1 MKGKRFTEEQIIR
14 VLKEAESGLKVSD
27 LCRQQGISEATY
39 YRWKSKYGGM
49 EVSEAKRLRA
59 LEEENRRL
67 KQLVADK
74 ELDILGTAGGP
85 VKKVLTRPQ
94 RKEAVDAM
102 RRVGVSE
109 RRSCAQVD
117 IGSGTY
123 RYQVRSATDEP
134 VVRGLIR
141 ELARLR
147 PRFGSPRLSALV
159 RRELGPVNHQR
170 VERIYAQEGLQLP
183 RRRQGETPRRR
194 PGGPWAALTGPNQ
207 RWSMDFVQDSTVGG
221 RRIRALTIVDQFTRE
236 CPAIEV
242 DTSITGS
249 ASGPGAGPAQG
260 DPRTTP
266 GAGGGQ
272 RPRVHQQKPWPPGP
286 RTAG

>member
-14 VLKEAESGLKVSD
+14 VLKEAESGLKVTD

-74 ELDILGTAGGP
+74 ELDILGLRAALS
-85 VKKVLTRPQ
+85 KKVLTRPH

-102 RRVGVSE
+102 RRVGLSE
-109 RRSCAQVD
+109 RRACAQGD
-117 IGSGTY
+117 MGRGTY
-123 RYQVRSATDEP
+123 RYQGKSAADEP

-147 PRFGSPRLSALV
+147 PRFGSPRLTALV
-159 RRELGPVNHQR
+159 RRELGAVNHKR
-170 VERIYAQEGLQLP
+170 VDGS
-183 RRRQGETPRRR
+183 TPRRGSSCR
-194 PGGPWAALTGPNQ
+194 DGAREDAGAPDG
-207 RWSMDFVQDSTVGG
+207 WS
-221 RRIRALTIVDQFTRE
+221 
-236 CPAIEV
+236 P
-242 DTSITGS
+242 
-249 ASGPGAGPAQG
+249 
-260 DPRTTP
+260 
-266 GAGGGQ
+266 GQ
-272 RPRVHQQKPWPPGP
+272 R
-286 RTAG
+286 